1 MATRIKMQVLFHY
14 KVLNAI
20 GHLHPYYECAAW
32 LNTVARCSSNMAELP
47 GFKRRQGEVRDSR
60 KTTFAGSCS
69 SCPVKSNGDKTFYI
83 SLAWT
88 TIKDT
93 MRGGK
98 WVGVPEIQV
107 HS

>member
-1 MATRIKMQVLFHY
+1 MATRIRIQVLSHY

-20 GHLHPYYECAAW
+20 GLLHPYYECAAW
-32 LNTVARCSSNMAELP
+32 LNTVARCSFNMAELP
-47 GFKRRQGEVRDSR
+47 GSKRRQGEVRDSR

-69 SCPVKSNGDKTFYI
+69 SCPVRSNGDKTFSI

-88 TIKDT
+88 TIKGT

-98 WVGVPEIQV
+98 WVGVPEIQI